1 MTSMSAEKLQSYVTI
16 FHMDNSTGDAKVAK
30 KTNYHWRHQLCGTG
44 AGAPA
49 WSLCTYT
56 NLAISIYI

>member
-1 MTSMSAEKLQSYVTI
+1 
-16 FHMDNSTGDAKVAK
+16 MDNSTGDAKVAK
-30 KTNYHWRHQLCGTG
+30 KQIIIGVTSYVAPGQVP
-44 AGAPA
+44 PA